1 MSFLSF
7 FGHFFHHYMV
17 NYIVIILPGQ
27 GFISDPQGFLPNY
40 IILAGFI
47 ILFTQ
52 GFFCFS
58 ILFRHANLSRV
69 RKRNQH
75 RSKLQTLVSSYH
87 SKTSAQR
94 SPSLAICTNSQDLSC
109 FLESEHFSAKIT
121 RVPEKRNMRNMKNLT
136 LSLLYNYSFPYSFF
150 SPPNGI

>member
-7 FGHFFHHYMV
+7 FGQILHHNMV

-52 GFFCFS
+52 GFFLFYGFHRYRRKNGDISRDNRPRSSVWIKVFLYLLRMDILLFLKYIFYGQQPRECPQHMQLLHS
-58 ILFRHANLSRV
+58 IQI
-69 RKRNQH
+69 K
-75 RSKLQTLVSSYH
+75 
-87 SKTSAQR
+87 
-94 SPSLAICTNSQDLSC
+94 
-109 FLESEHFSAKIT
+109 
-121 RVPEKRNMRNMKNLT
+121 
-136 LSLLYNYSFPYSFF
+136 
-150 SPPNGI
+150 